1 MIKVIGHR
9 GASENA
15 PENTLSSISE
25 AWSQSA
31 DGVEVDVRLTKDLK
45 LVCIHDKNTL
55 RTSGKDALV
64 KNTTLEDLRKM
75 DFGAWRG
82 KEWINEPIPVLE
94 EVIELI
100 PKDKKLFIEVKN
112 GKRAINP
119 LVDVLQVYKE
129 QQKNISI
136 ISFNEEVLSGVKEL
150 LPDITVNLLV
160 SFEEEVEKQKERLLS
175 KIRRSNID
183 GLGLQSHMQLTKGF
197 LKALM
202 KENKAIH
209 VWTVDQPEEAKRYQ
223 EIGLASVT
231 TNRPGQIRN
240 FLLAS

>member
-25 AWSQSA
+25 AWSQAA
-31 DGVEVDVRLTKDLK
+31 DGVEIDVRLTKDLK

-94 EVIELI
+94 EVIELV

-112 GKRAINP
+112 GRRAVKPI
-119 LVDVLQVYKE
+119 VDILQDYKE

-136 ISFNEEVLSGVKEL
+136 ISFNEEVLLGVKEF
-150 LPDITVNLLV
+150 LPNMTVNLLV
-160 SFEEEVEKQKERLLS
+160 SFEEEVGKQREQLLA

-197 LKALM
+197 LNPLLE
-202 KENKAIH
+202 ENKKIH

-223 EIGLASVT
+223 EMGLASVT

>member
-94 EVIELI
+94 EVLGGALGE
-100 PKDKKLFIEVKN
+100 EV
-112 GKRAINP
+112 
-119 LVDVLQVYKE
+119 V
-129 QQKNISI
+129 
-136 ISFNEEVLSGVKEL
+136 SFNFKKTRGRNTAGFFYFLIIKNNL
-150 LPDITVNLLV
+150 FFFKFVN
-160 SFEEEVEKQKERLLS
+160 
-175 KIRRSNID
+175 N
-183 GLGLQSHMQLTKGF
+183 
-197 LKALM
+197 
-202 KENKAIH
+202 
-209 VWTVDQPEEAKRYQ
+209 
-223 EIGLASVT
+223 
-231 TNRPGQIRN
+231 
-240 FLLAS
+240 

>member
-119 LVDVLQVYKE
+119 LVDVLRVYKE

-175 KIRRSNID
+175 KIRRSNVD
-183 GLGLQSHMQLTKGF
+183 GLGLQSHIQLTNGF
-197 LKALM
+197 LKTLL

>member
-100 PKDKKLFIEVKN
+100 PKDMKSPFPLEFSCLMAKEVPIIEKTRHDN
-112 GKRAINP
+112 GI
-119 LVDVLQVYKE
+119 VT
-129 QQKNISI
+129 
-136 ISFNEEVLSGVKEL
+136 LS
-150 LPDITVNLLV
+150 
-160 SFEEEVEKQKERLLS
+160 
-175 KIRRSNID
+175 
-183 GLGLQSHMQLTKGF
+183 
-197 LKALM
+197 
-202 KENKAIH
+202 
-209 VWTVDQPEEAKRYQ
+209 
-223 EIGLASVT
+223 
-231 TNRPGQIRN
+231 
-240 FLLAS
+240 